1 MKKKKQ
7 EKAVVYQAKS
17 GAIELR
23 GDFDHETVWATLDQ
37 IADLFE
43 RNKSVISRH
52 LKGIFNEDELERN
65 SVVAKNA
72 TTAADGKIYQVEYYN
87 LDAIIAVGYRVNSKQ
102 ATQFRIWATK
112 TLKEYISK
120 GYAVDRKRIAANYA
134 EFQKAIDE
142 IKLLLPVGTPID
154 YSNVLELVSAFS
166 DTWLS
171 LDAYD
176 KDTLTTKGATK
187 KSVKLTAKELSAAL
201 AVFKEELIRKG
212 EATELFGADR
222 GMGGV
227 EGIIGNVMQS
237 FGGQDVYATLEEKA
251 ANLLYFVI
259 KNHPFSDGNK
269 RSGAYAFIWFLRKVK
284 LLDTAKMTPT
294 ALTAITLFIAESD
307 PKNKDRMIRLVLQL
321 LKR

>member
-1 MKKKKQ
+1 MAKKKQ
-7 EKAVVYQAKS
+7 ERPVVYQAKS

-23 GDFDHETVWATLDQ
+23 GDVSHETIWATQAQ
-37 IADLFE
+37 IVEVFDIE
-43 RNKSVISRH
+43 R
-52 LKGIFNEDELERN
+52 
-65 SVVAKNA
+65 SVVTKHIGNVLKTKEVHEKSNVQKMHIANSDKPV
-72 TTAADGKIYQVEYYN
+72 TFYS
-87 LDAIIAVGYRVNSKQ
+87 LDMILAVGYRTNSAK
-102 ATQFRIWATK
+102 AMEFRKWATK

-120 GYAVDRKRIAANYA
+120 GYVVDRKRIAANYI

-142 IKLLLPVGTPID
+142 IKLLLPTGTPID
-154 YSNVLELVSAFS
+154 YSNVLELVSVFS

-176 KDTLTTKGATK
+176 KDTLTMKGATK
-187 KSVKLTAKELSAAL
+187 KSVKLTAKELTDAL
-201 AVFKEELIRKG
+201 VMFKEELIRKG
-212 EATELFGADR
+212 EATQLFGADR

-284 LLDTAKMTPT
+284 LLDTSKMTPT
-294 ALTAITLFIAESD
+294 ALTAITLFIAESN

-321 LKR
+321 LNR